1 MNCQRIIALVLCV
14 YVLACVGCTAEAK
27 SPFYLQGPER
37 VVFFG
42 DSITQNGRYVEYI
55 ETFLLTRFW
64 EHRFEIVN
72 RGISSETLS
81 GTSEIDHDPPR
92 PDAHER
98 FSRDITPLKPDVL
111 VSCFGMNDGNY
122 HPFSEELFAKYKA
135 GVKRL
140 AKRAA
145 EQAKATLVIMTP
157 PPFDAYRKRTSDPD
171 ASHWGYKYAFIGYD
185 DVLERYS
192 RWLSTL
198 RKNGFVVADVHSAMN
213 RHLAERRQEKVSF
226 YLSGD
231 GVHPNATGHW
241 LMAQTL
247 LLAWN
252 APAEAGSVELDA
264 KTRRIVRGDVRD
276 LKVREGTIEFAWRTS
291 LPMPVDPQWDAE
303 SIAME
308 KMAEQL
314 NRHRLKIT
322 SLSDKRYRLFANGQM
337 VSTLSREQLAK
348 GINLLDYAEFPTVKQ
363 SREVLN
369 LVQQRQRLIYKT
381 WRQSI
386 KSMDKDLL
394 ETVSEKSAEL
404 NARARELCQPKQITL
419 RLVPVVVC
427 DM

>member
-1 MNCQRIIALVLCV
+1 MNRQRIVVFVLCI
-14 YVLACVGCTAEAK
+14 YVLVCAGKVTEEKG
-27 SPFYLQGPER
+27 PFFLQGGER
-37 VVFFG
+37 IVFFG
-42 DSITQNGRYVEYI
+42 DSITQSGQYVEYI
-55 ETFLLTRFW
+55 EAFLLTRFP
-64 EHRFEIVN
+64 EKRFEIIN

-140 AKRAA
+140 AKRATN
-145 EQAKATLVIMTP
+145 EAKTTLVIMTP
-157 PPFDAYRKRTSDPD
+157 PPFDAYRKRISDPD
-171 ASHWGYKYAFIGYD
+171 ASHWGYKYSFIGYD

-192 RWLSTL
+192 RWLLTL

-264 KTRRIVRGDVRD
+264 NSQKVVQGDVRG
-276 LKVREGTIEFAWRTS
+276 LKVRQGTIEFAWRTS

-308 KMAEQL
+308 KVAERL

-322 SLSDKRYRLFANGQM
+322 SLSDKLYRLFANGQM
-337 VSTLSREQLAK
+337 VSALSREQLAK
-348 GINLLDYAEFPTVKQ
+348 GINLLDYAEFPTVQQ
-363 SREVLN
+363 SQEVLK
-369 LVQQRQRLIYKT
+369 LVQQRQWLVYKT

-394 ETVSEKSAEL
+394 ETVAEKSAEF
-404 NARARELCQPKQITL
+404 NARARELCQPKLITV